1 MWRVTRKLK
10 MTEQKRFKHISTRP
24 VPYTTK
30 TGIQI
35 GRFYEPP
42 RQQLTPEGEFMQ
54 AVLLKDRLSAFPQLR
69 IIGWTLYMAGMIT
82 IITTLAVFFS
92 K

>member
-30 TGIQI
+30 TGVQI

-42 RQQLTPEGEFMQ
+42 RQQMTYEGEHIQ
-54 AVLLKDRLSAFPQLR
+54 SVLLGIKHSAYPTRQKMEMVA
-69 IIGWTLYMAGMIT
+69 YMAAYVALLVRIAMVVG
-82 IITTLAVFFS
+82 

>member
-1 MWRVTRKLK
+1 MTARKK
-10 MTEQKRFKHISTRP
+10 FEHISSRP
-24 VPYTTK
+24 LPYTTK

-42 RQQLTPEGEFMQ
+42 LQQLTAEGEFMQ
-54 AVLLKDRLSAFPQLR
+54 AVLLKDRFAAFPHFR
-69 IIGWTLYMAGMIT
+69 AIGWALYMVGMISV
-82 IITTLAVFFS
+82 ITTLAVVFS